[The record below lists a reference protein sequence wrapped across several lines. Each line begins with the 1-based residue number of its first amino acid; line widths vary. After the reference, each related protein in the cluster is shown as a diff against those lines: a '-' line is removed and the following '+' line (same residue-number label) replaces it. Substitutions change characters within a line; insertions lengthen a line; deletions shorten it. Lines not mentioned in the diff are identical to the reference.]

1 MMLILLFYGHTK
13 TNDGGVF
20 MKKKLILIGSITGI
34 VNGLLGGGAG
44 MLCVPLLRKTLQDD
58 KGAHAYTVATIL
70 AASLVSTVIYWF
82 YGHIQ
87 LSNSWQYILGGM
99 IAAPVGVF
107 LLKKA
112 KPSFIRKSFA
122 VFMMYCGLRICIY
135 G

>member
-1 MMLILLFYGHTK
+1 
-13 TNDGGVF
+13 
-20 MKKKLILIGSITGI
+20 MKKKLMLIGCITGI

-44 MLCVPLLRKTLQDD
+44 MLCVPLLRKVLQED
-58 KGAHAYTVATIL
+58 KSAHAYTVATIL
-70 AASLVSTVIYWF
+70 AASLVSTAIYWL

-87 LSNSWQYILGGM
+87 LTESWKYVLGGVM
-99 IAAPVGVF
+99 AAPIGVF

-122 VFMMYCGLRICIY
+122 IFMIYCGLRICIY